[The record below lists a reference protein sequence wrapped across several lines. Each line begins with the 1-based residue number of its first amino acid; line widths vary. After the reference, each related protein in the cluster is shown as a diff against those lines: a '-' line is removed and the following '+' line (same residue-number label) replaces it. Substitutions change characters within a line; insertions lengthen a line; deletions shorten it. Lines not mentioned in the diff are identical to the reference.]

1 MKDLHLPPE
10 LDAELFFLASALFPF
25 LPSAVPFFCRNVPFT
40 FFLGFVFFVLLLPF
54 VPLPSCF
61 PFSLLL
67 LVANSLFFP
76 LTPGFVVRNVVYIVA
91 TYIDCRT

>member
-1 MKDLHLPPE
+1 M
-10 LDAELFFLASALFPF
+10 LFFFSFSSSSGKL
-25 LPSAVPFFCRNVPFT
+25 
-40 FFLGFVFFVLLLPF
+40 
-54 VPLPSCF
+54 F